1 MSGPGA
7 RWYVKKA
14 ARQGVALGSWATGSL
29 KLRRLVSRGPRVRAL
44 TYHRVGDAPHDPFCV
59 HRDDFEAQMRLL
71 SEQRRA
77 VSLDHV
83 RAFVAGRGTMPHD
96 ACLVTIDD
104 GNVSNL
110 TEILPILRRWGV
122 PAVCYVSSTVIGA
135 DFSVEEPFLSW
146 DELRELASSG
156 LVTIGSHAATH
167 RSLGLMSSEDA
178 GREARDSREAL
189 EEGLG
194 QRVITFAYPFGTRSD
209 FNRETD
215 RILADAGYL
224 IAFNSMHGAVKR
236 GMDPISLPRVKVE
249 GGEPLAMFDLISRG
263 ALDPW
268 RAVDAN
274 LWRLQRVRKEIT
286 ADGVVE

>member
-1 MSGPGA
+1 MSGPNA
-7 RWYVKKA
+7 RWYVKKV
-14 ARQGVALGSWATGSL
+14 ARQGVALGSLATGSL
-29 KLRRLVSRGPRVRAL
+29 QLRRLVSRGPRVRAL
-44 TYHRVGDAPHDPFCV
+44 TYHRVGDVPHDAFCV
-59 HRDDFEAQMRLL
+59 HRDDFEAQMRML

-77 VSLDHV
+77 VSLEHA
-83 RAFVAGRGTMPHD
+83 RAFVAGRGTMPRD

-104 GNVSNL
+104 GNISNL

-122 PAVCYVSSTVIGA
+122 PAVCYVNSSVIGA
-135 DFSVEEPFLSW
+135 DFSVEEPFMSW

-156 LVTIGSHAATH
+156 LVAIGSHGATH
-167 RSLGLMSSEDA
+167 RSLGLMSLDEA
-178 GREARDSREAL
+178 AREARDSKQAL
-189 EEGLG
+189 EDGLG
-194 QRVITFAYPFGTRSD
+194 QPVITFGYPFGTRSD
-209 FNRETD
+209 FNTHTD
-215 RILADAGYL
+215 RALADAGYL
-224 IAFNSMHGAVKR
+224 IAFNSMHGAIRR

-286 ADGVVE
+286 ADGVVQ